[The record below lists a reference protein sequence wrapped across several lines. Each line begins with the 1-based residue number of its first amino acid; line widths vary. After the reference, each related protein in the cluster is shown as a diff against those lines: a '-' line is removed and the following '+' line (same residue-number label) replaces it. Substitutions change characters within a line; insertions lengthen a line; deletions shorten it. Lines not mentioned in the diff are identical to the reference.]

1 MNLKSLF
8 LLLLG
13 FVSLQGQA
21 TEYNVTVYGILVDGS
36 GKGIG
41 DKIIHITSPD
51 NAPFKVAEQTKKP
64 TPEEN
69 SNGQ

>member
-51 NAPFKVAEQTKKP
+51 NAPFKVAEQTK
-64 TPEEN
+64 TYPEEN